1 MSLSIKLL
9 HIDAANRLT
18 SVNEGGITTTYTYSG
33 DGDRVSQ
40 TVDGV
45 TTTYVID
52 VAAPLTMVLAEK
64 TGNESVYYLHGLN
77 LIGQSD
83 GVSMEYFTYDGL
95 GSVRQVVDGSGEV
108 LYGQGFR
115 SGRIPKKPFGISCGN
130 PYFNAG
136 DEKPNWGFN
145 GEQTDEIDM
154 IFLEGQVLPAG
165 AGPVPDDGPVEGGS
179 ATSHV
184 AQSVVVYLW
193 ESGESD

>member
-1 MSLSIKLL
+1 LRINLSIKLL

-108 LYGQGFR
+108 IYGQGFR
-115 SGRIPKKPFGISCGN
+115 SGRIPKKTFRNFVREPLLQRGRRKAKLGLHRRADR
-130 PYFNAG
+130 P
-136 DEKPNWGFN
+136 ER
-145 GEQTDEIDM
+145 ID
-154 IFLEGQVLPAG
+154 FPEGQVLPAG
-165 AGPVPDDGPVEGGS
+165 AGQVFAKRSLGWG
-179 ATSHV
+179 H
-184 AQSVVVYLW
+184 
-193 ESGESD
+193 